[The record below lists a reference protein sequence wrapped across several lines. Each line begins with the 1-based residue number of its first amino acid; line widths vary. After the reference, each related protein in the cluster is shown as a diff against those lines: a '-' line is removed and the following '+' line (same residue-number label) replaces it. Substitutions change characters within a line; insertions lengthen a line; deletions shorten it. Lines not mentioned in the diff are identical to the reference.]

1 MAQFMANLAFLRW
14 LALLSYRLI
23 GSKVSKL
30 IHTTNQKLIV
40 RSNTV
45 NVRTVLKIM
54 VQLYTLDDVKQ
65 RNGKNGART
74 WIVIHDIVYDA
85 TDYLKDVRVSMQWHI
100 WIVLKIG
107 VDNIFRVSVQIFEL
121 G

>member
-1 MAQFMANLAFLRW
+1 M
-14 LALLSYRLI
+14 
-23 GSKVSKL
+23 
-30 IHTTNQKLIV
+30 
-40 RSNTV
+40 

-85 TDYLKDVRVSMQWHI
+85 TDYLKDVRVSMQ
-100 WIVLKIG
+100 
-107 VDNIFRVSVQIFEL
+107 
-121 G
+121 